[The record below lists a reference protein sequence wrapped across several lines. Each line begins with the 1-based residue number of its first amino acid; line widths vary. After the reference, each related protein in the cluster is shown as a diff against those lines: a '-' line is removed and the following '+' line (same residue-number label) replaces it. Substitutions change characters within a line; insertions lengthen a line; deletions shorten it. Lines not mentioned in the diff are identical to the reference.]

1 MKFLRFPFQKKMLT
15 IILLFFTASLF
26 EATKGKMLIEKIQVE
41 NGTFIT
47 KSVFEDGPYGGKG
60 GDKFTDGGSVHLNGP
75 ITGIELRAALLVDAI
90 RVK

>member
-1 MKFLRFPFQKKMLT
+1 MLT
-15 IILLFFTASLF
+15 ILVLVLIASLF
-26 EATKGKMLIEKIQVE
+26 VSTNGKMLVENIRIE
-41 NGTFIT
+41 NGTFVT

-75 ITGIELRAALLVDAI
+75 ITGIELRAAALVDAI